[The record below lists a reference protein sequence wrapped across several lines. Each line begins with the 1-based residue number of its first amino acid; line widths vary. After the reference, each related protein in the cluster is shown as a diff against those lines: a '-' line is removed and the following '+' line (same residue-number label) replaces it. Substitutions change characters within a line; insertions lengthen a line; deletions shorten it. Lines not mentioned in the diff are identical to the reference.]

1 MGHQRLGDIPK
12 TQKWQNVVAKVAG
25 DGQGSPGALLDS
37 DVIRDIASETLTAA
51 EGGLLRTGNSGL
63 ETGTQLD
70 IDSSCVPVSARGNY
84 CFGDTEKIAP
94 LNEKRVVLSTIRFA
108 RRTPL
113 IRAGVNTSGTFPS
126 I

>member
-12 TQKWQNVVAKVAG
+12 TQKWQNVAKW
-25 DGQGSPGALLDS
+25 P
-37 DVIRDIASETLTAA
+37 ETAK
-51 EGGLLRTGNSGL
+51 GLLVPFSIQMSFETSLPRPSPPPRAASSGL

-84 CFGDTEKIAP
+84 CFGDTRDRA